1 MGLKPLGVLQPH
13 KEGHEKPATAK
24 GRPEERSLLTATG
37 LFYPERQP
45 FHEGIII
52 SFSLGDC
59 TFGSANK
66 NTVFK
71 KNTITVVSASQLT
84 SWSQVKT

>member
-1 MGLKPLGVLQPH
+1 VP
-13 KEGHEKPATAK
+13 
-24 GRPEERSLLTATG
+24 
-37 LFYPERQP
+37 
-45 FHEGIII
+45 HEGIII
-52 SFSLGDC
+52 SFSLGNC